1 MGIPRP
7 LDGVRVLDLSRVFA
21 GPVAGRV
28 LAELGAEV
36 VKVEPPEGDV
46 TRLWGK
52 TAAGLS
58 TYFTSQNVGK
68 QDICVDL
75 TRDGG
80 PELVAALAEHADI
93 VVENFRPGV
102 MARFGLD
109 YAELSR
115 RKPDLIML
123 SISGFGQ
130 TGPESGRA
138 AYASVVHAETG
149 LIEYE
154 QSRDPQ
160 DVSFSAADVLSG
172 MHGVVGVLAALR
184 VKEQSGI
191 GQHIDLAMM
200 DAMAFSSDTFKNSL
214 DGRFA
219 EKMGGEVYDTA
230 SGPMNIAGGLRW
242 IWHTMSKTHGIADPS
257 PDGADVATKI
267 AARRK
272 GVVDY
277 LCGLDGREAVV
288 EALDAANLAWGEVKE
303 LGAVLDSPTF
313 EHRGTVTQI
322 DDRAGGTRPIVRAP
336 YVMSESGTP
345 TPGVAPFRGEHNTEV
360 LTRWLK
366 MDHATIDGLVG
377 SGVLLADEWASN
389 TQPSTGEGKNT

>member
-1 MGIPRP
+1 MGTSSADSLPRP
-7 LDGVRVLDLSRVFA
+7 LAGVRVLDLSRVFA

-52 TAAGLS
+52 KAAGLS

-68 QDICVDL
+68 RDICVDL
-75 TRDGG
+75 TREGG
-80 PELVAALAEHADI
+80 PDLVAALAEQADI

-115 RKPDLIML
+115 RKEDVIML

-130 TGPESGRA
+130 DGPESGRA

-154 QSRDPQ
+154 ASSDPQ
-160 DVSFSAADVLSG
+160 DLSFSAADVLSG

-184 VKEQSGI
+184 VREQSGV
-191 GQHIDLAMM
+191 GQHIDMAMM

-214 DGRFA
+214 DGRHA

-242 IWHTMSKTHGIADPS
+242 MWHTMSKTHGIIDPS
-257 PDGADVATKI
+257 PEGADVATKI

-272 GVVDY
+272 AIVDY
-277 LCGLDGREAVV
+277 LCALDGRDEVTA
-288 EALDAANLAWGEVKE
+288 ALNAANLAWGEVKE
-303 LGAVLDSPTF
+303 LGAVLESPTF
-313 EHRGTVTQI
+313 EHRGTVAQI

-345 TPGVAPFRGEHNTEV
+345 TPGVAPFRGEHNTAV
-360 LTRWLK
+360 LKEWLK
-366 MDHATIDGLVG
+366 MDQASIDRLVG
-377 SGVLLADEWASN
+377 DGVLLTDEWADAAAD
-389 TQPSTGEGKNT
+389 PS